1 MYRYDD
7 LSIMREFVAQLQGL
21 KQPPTLK
28 PRVFEKEHDL
38 DPTPSEPFSNRILN
52 TAFSLVSPSLKE
64 RAVKPSGDSPWEQ
77 IASLLPQDKG
87 LMPDDETFK
96 ESFTYALC
104 RIVVGGLTR
113 GIDWNNRPQG
123 LDYLSAALMTI
134 HVISNLTGERVPWL
148 DILYTKPEDA
158 GLIVNRPILNLRPD
172 GPTAHEWNVVHQ
184 LRSKVKSLRFTPL
197 VRTCEHLADTT
208 RPVAITK
215 ALVKRATG
223 LSYSW
228 CQRLADD
235 ISLVMTER
243 FVLSMRSL
251 GLRYRCVLTDR
262 QRFRDMPRHGLAWR
276 TLLTKDCSPKSITMY
291 LEPIESEGPTPE
303 QIPEDAVHFT
313 VDTETVSMRMD
324 HFNETKKDGGEIG
337 AWEVAPWKKTR
348 KAPEAIPSWL
358 FRRSPPASGN
368 ARKLSKA
375 KVDIL
380 GPVWMHRGSHSSR
393 KRFFRELGFPD
404 GTVLKYL
411 KNMIDDSLLSCLYH
425 PTLEYSG
432 LPECVVVAVFGAPR
446 RKIERISE
454 YIIHSSPYVDLLTC
468 SSGRNLYAHIH
479 VPAFRAMLLIGP
491 VKQRLDDLGVNYM
504 TGTMDT
510 YRSYLLTVLHRL
522 YNRRSPNA
530 WRDPWTLES

>member
-1 MYRYDD
+1 
-7 LSIMREFVAQLQGL
+7 MREFVAQLQGL
-21 KQPPTLK
+21 KQPPILK
-28 PRVFEKEHDL
+28 PRVFEKEHGL
-38 DPTPSEPFSNRILN
+38 DPIPSEPFSNRTLN
-52 TAFSLVSPSLKE
+52 TFFSLASPSLKE
-64 RAVKPSGDSPWEQ
+64 RAVKPSGSSPWEQ

-87 LMPDDETFK
+87 LLPDDSAFR

-113 GIDWNNRPQG
+113 GIDWSSHPQG

-134 HVISNLTGERVPWL
+134 HVISNLTGEHVPWL
-148 DILYTKPEDA
+148 NILHTRPEDT
-158 GLIVNRPILNLRPD
+158 GLIASRPILNLRPD
-172 GPTAHEWNVVHQ
+172 GPTAHEWNVVHR
-184 LRSKVKSLRFTPL
+184 LRSKVKILKFTPL

-243 FVLSMRSL
+243 FILSMRSL

-262 QRFRDMPRHGLAWR
+262 QRFSDMPKLGLAWR
-276 TLLTKDCSPKSITMY
+276 ASLTKDCSPKNITMY

-303 QIPEDAVHFT
+303 QIPEDAVQFT

-324 HFNETKKDGGEIG
+324 HFDEMKKDRGAVG

-348 KAPEAIPSWL
+348 KAPEDIPSWL
-358 FRRSPPASGN
+358 FRRSPSAGGN
-368 ARKLSKA
+368 AHNLSKA

-393 KRFFRELGFPD
+393 KRLLRELGFPD

-411 KNMIDDSLLSCLYH
+411 KNMIDDSMMSVLYH
-425 PTLEYSG
+425 PALEYSG
-432 LPECVVVAVFGAPR
+432 IPECVVVAVFGAPR
-446 RKIERISE
+446 RMIERISE
-454 YIIHSSPYVDLLTC
+454 YIVHFSPYVDLLTC

-479 VPAFRAMLLIGP
+479 VPAFRAMLLLGP
-491 VKQRLDDLGVNYM
+491 VKQRLDGFGVNHM

-510 YRSYLLTVLHRL
+510 YRSYLLTILHRL
-522 YNRRSPNA
+522 YVRKGPVS
-530 WRDPWTLES
+530 WRNPWTRES

>member
-1 MYRYDD
+1 
-7 LSIMREFVAQLQGL
+7 MREFVPQLQEL
-21 KQPPTLK
+21 NQLPTLE

-38 DPTPSEPFSNRILN
+38 DPTPSEPFSNRTLN
-52 TAFSLVSPSLKE
+52 TAFSLTSFKE
-64 RAVKPSGDSPWEQ
+64 RAVKLSGGSPWEQ
-77 IASLLPQDKG
+77 IASLLPQDKE
-87 LMPDDETFK
+87 LLSDDTTFR

-113 GIDWNNRPQG
+113 GIDWSSHPQG

-134 HVISNLTGERVPWL
+134 YVISHLTGERIPWL
-148 DILYTKPEDA
+148 DILYARPEDS

-172 GPTAHEWNVVHQ
+172 GPTAHEWNIAYR
-184 LRSKVKSLRFTPL
+184 LRSKVKILKFKPL
-197 VRTCEHLADTT
+197 VRTCEHLGGTA

-243 FVLSMRSL
+243 FILSMRSL
-251 GLRYRCVLTDR
+251 GLKYRCVLTDR
-262 QRFRDMPRHGLAWR
+262 QRFSDMPRLGLAWR
-276 TLLTKDCSPKSITMY
+276 TSLTKDCSPKNITMH

-303 QIPEDAVHFT
+303 QIPDDAVHFT

-324 HFNETKKDGGEIG
+324 HFDEMKKGKVGT
-337 AWEVAPWKKTR
+337 WEVAPWKKTR
-348 KAPEAIPSWL
+348 KSPEDIPSWL
-358 FRRSPPASGN
+358 FRRNPPASGN

-375 KVDIL
+375 KLDIL

-393 KRFFRELGFPD
+393 KRLLRGLGFPD

-411 KNMIDDSLLSCLYH
+411 KNMIDDSMLSLLYH
-425 PTLEYSG
+425 PALEYSG

-479 VPAFRAMLLIGP
+479 VPSFHAMLLLGP
-491 VKQRLDDLGVNYM
+491 VKQRLDGLGVDYM

-510 YRSYLLTVLHRL
+510 YRSYLLTVFHRL
-522 YNRRSPNA
+522 YNRRDPVA
-530 WRDPWTLES
+530 WRNPWIGSGD